1 MVTSKSKASI
11 DEAEALVAAIRGSVL
26 VHVQEGVQ
34 PKHLR
39 SSLDFARLL
48 NEQVAEIDDDEVLAA
63 ADALEAWLMLLV
75 SESEPISDTR
85 TRSLLD
91 QISELEAAL
100 FVCKSTEAVT
110 SEDVDDLVEES
121 FDILRGNSGELPVQG
136 LDDKHREDLSDDSEL
151 LEVFN
156 EEAQSI
162 LQSIKR
168 NLAVLSARP
177 TDREALWEVKRN
189 AHTFKGAAGVV
200 GLRKLS
206 DLAHRVEDLLERLSE
221 KNADLNVHIVGLL
234 LNAADCLETLSG
246 DGPSHDT
253 DSKIESLYDEFAK
266 ALGNLSATSISP
278 VEDSLP
284 IEPAGKP
291 VPKRRASDHYAAPR
305 PTSSIVRVSLDRL
318 DELGRIVRDLF
329 SSRSAF
335 EQRLD
340 ELEQQLEES
349 HNNSLRLLAASRLER
364 GNGESVPARYDDEP
378 PRRDYE
384 LAEAVKDSTLIN
396 TAFDN
401 VKTNLTALYEAQGS
415 LISEIEERLLRLRH
429 VEFGSIANRLQRTVR
444 VTCDE
449 EEKRAEAVIENGS
462 LEVDTQLIDSLIEPL
477 LHLLKNAVVHGIEN
491 PETRRILG
499 KPEAGKITIRVSN
512 KGANTVVSVTDDGR
526 GIAFLT
532 LLEKAVMSNLIS
544 RAEAEEMTPDKI
556 CELIFLPGLT
566 TAKKLNLNAGRG
578 VGMSIVRES
587 VNAAGGTISIETWPQ
602 KGTTFTI
609 RIPRPFA
616 SPPPESRPIETNFAA
631 ASSRVRV
638 MIVDDSPSVRLTT
651 SRVVEKAGWHVET
664 AKNGID
670 ALEKLRILHSPNVIL
685 SDVEM
690 PRMGGFEFVRAL
702 REDEALKNIPVVFIS
717 SKTDPA
723 DREQAA
729 AVGAA
734 AYVTKPYDQVQLLE
748 LINRLVI
755 ASEQSDSKASEIIS

>member
-1 MVTSKSKASI
+1 VVTSKSKASI
-11 DEAEALVAAIRGSVL
+11 DEAEALVATIRGSVL
-26 VHVQEGVQ
+26 VYVQEGVQ

-48 NEQVAEIDDDEVLAA
+48 NEQVADINDDEVLAA

-75 SESEPISDTR
+75 AESEPISDTR

-100 FVCKSTEAVT
+100 FACRAKDAVT
-110 SEDVDDLVEES
+110 SEDVDDLVDVS
-121 FDILRGNSGELPVQG
+121 FDFLTGSSGQFPALAPVDNTG
-136 LDDKHREDLSDDSEL
+136 DFSDDTEL
-151 LEVFN
+151 LDVFN

-168 NLAVLSARP
+168 NLAVLSAQP
-177 TDREALWEVKRN
+177 TDREALWEIKRS

-200 GLRKLS
+200 GLRKSS
-206 DLAHRVEDLLERLSE
+206 DLAHRIEDLLERLSE

-234 LNAADCLETLSG
+234 LNAADCLESLSS
-246 DGPSHDT
+246 DAPSHET
-253 DSKIESLYDEFAK
+253 DSKIEPLYEEFAK
-266 ALGNLSATSISP
+266 ALGNIAAEERPAAGDTA
-278 VEDSLP
+278 
-284 IEPAGKP
+284 PAGQ
-291 VPKRRASDHYAAPR
+291 VARAAPKRRASDHYAAPR

-349 HNNSLRLLAASRLER
+349 HNNSLRLLAVSKLD
-364 GNGESVPARYDDEP
+364 GKNSESSLARYDDEP

-401 VKTNLTALYEAQGS
+401 VKTNLTAVYDAQGS
-415 LISEIEERLLRLRH
+415 LISEIQERLLRLRH

-449 EEKRAEAVIENGS
+449 EEKRAETVIENGS

-499 KPEAGKITIRVSN
+499 KPEVGKITIRVGN
-512 KGANTVVSVTDDGR
+512 KGANIVVSVTDDGR
-526 GIAFLT
+526 GIAFMP
-532 LLEKAVMSNLIS
+532 LLEKAVVSNLIT
-544 RAEAEEMTPDKI
+544 RAEAEEMSSDKI

-587 VNAAGGTISIETWPQ
+587 VVAAGGNISIETWPQ

-616 SPPPESRPIETNFAA
+616 EPAPEQPAPQNTFAA
-631 ASSRVRV
+631 ASSRIRV
-638 MIVDDSPSVRLTT
+638 LIVDDSPSVRLTT
-651 SRVVEKAGWHVET
+651 SRVIEKAGWHVET

-670 ALEKLRILHSPNVIL
+670 ALEKMRMFHSPNVIL

-702 REDEALKNIPVVFIS
+702 REDEALKNIPVIFIS
-717 SKTDPA
+717 SRTDPA

-729 AVGAA
+729 AVGAE
-734 AYVTKPYDQVQLLE
+734 AYLTKPYDQVQLLE
-748 LINRLVI
+748 LINRVVL
-755 ASEQSDSKASEIIS
+755 SYEQSGSSPSEIIS

>member
-1 MVTSKSKASI
+1 MVTSRSKASI
-11 DEAEALVAAIRGSVL
+11 DEAESLVAAIRSSVL

-39 SSLDFARLL
+39 SPLDLARLL
-48 NEQVAEIDDDEVLAA
+48 NEQVAGIDDDEVLAA

-75 SESEPISDTR
+75 AESEAISDTR

-100 FVCKSTEAVT
+100 FARRAKDTVN
-110 SEDVDDLVEES
+110 SEDVEDLVEES
-121 FDILRGNSGELPVQG
+121 LDILRGSSAHFPAAEPASEVRP
-136 LDDKHREDLSDDSEL
+136 DDLSDDSEL

-162 LQSIKR
+162 LQSIKQ
-168 NLAVLSARP
+168 NLEVLSAQP
-177 TDREALWEVKRN
+177 TDREALWEIKRS

-206 DLAHRVEDLLERLSE
+206 DLAHRVEDLLEKLSE
-221 KNADLNVHIVGLL
+221 KNADLNVHLVGLL
-234 LNAADCLETLSG
+234 VNAADCLESLSSA
-246 DGPSHDT
+246 PSHDT
-253 DSKIESLYDEFAK
+253 DSKIESLYEEFAK
-266 ALGNLSATSISP
+266 ALGNINSAEHAP
-278 VEDSLP
+278 VHP
-284 IEPAGKP
+284 TPAGP
-291 VPKRRASDHYAAPR
+291 VAKTAPKRRASDHYAAPR

-329 SSRSAF
+329 SSRSSF

-349 HNNSLRLLAASRLER
+349 HNNSLRLLAASKLDGGKSEPR
-364 GNGESVPARYDDEP
+364 PARYDDEP

-401 VKTNLTALYEAQGS
+401 VKTNLTALYDAQGS
-415 LISEIEERLLRLRH
+415 MISEIQERLLRLRH

-449 EEKRAEAVIENGS
+449 EEKRAEAVLENGT

-499 KPEAGKITIRVSN
+499 KPEVGKITIRVGN
-512 KGANTVVSVTDDGR
+512 KGANVVVSVTDDGR
-526 GIAFLT
+526 GIAFVP
-532 LLEKAVMSNLIS
+532 LLEKAVVSNLIT
-544 RAEAEEMTPDKI
+544 RAEAEEMRSDKI

-587 VNAAGGTISIETWPQ
+587 VIAAGGTISIETWPQ

-609 RIPRPFA
+609 KIPRPFA
-616 SPPPESRPIETNFAA
+616 APTPELPALQNTFAA

-638 MIVDDSPSVRLTT
+638 MVVDDSPSVRLTT
-651 SRVVEKAGWHVET
+651 SRVVEKAGWYVET

-670 ALEKLRILHSPNVIL
+670 ALEKLRMFHSPNVIL

-702 REDEALKNIPVVFIS
+702 REDEALKNIPVIFIS

-734 AYVTKPYDQVQLLE
+734 AYLTKPYDQVQLLE
-748 LINRLVI
+748 LINGLVL
-755 ASEQSDSKASEIIS
+755 SCEQSGSKGSEIIS